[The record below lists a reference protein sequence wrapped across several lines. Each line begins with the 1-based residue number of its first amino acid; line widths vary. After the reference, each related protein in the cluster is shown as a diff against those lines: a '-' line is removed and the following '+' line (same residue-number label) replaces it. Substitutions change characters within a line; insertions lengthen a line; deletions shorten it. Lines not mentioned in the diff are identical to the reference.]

1 MLVYKPGCSC
11 AQTLVHCLWIDTY
24 YILYGLIELCLIV
37 LEIERRLCESPKNLQ
52 QDDDNQVQQLD
63 AMT

>member
-11 AQTLVHCLWIDTY
+11 AQTLVHCFWIDTY
-24 YILYGLIELCLIV
+24 YILHGLIELCLIV